1 MPARNEAR
9 RLPASLSR
17 CAEFFH
23 QRLVAAEIVVAD
35 DGSTDGTRRV
45 VGDSA
50 RELGSGHLTI
60 RYLPLP
66 RRGKGAAV
74 KAGMLAA
81 QGDPVVH
88 LDVDLAARVEIVD
101 AFVSAIRDGA
111 DVAVARATGFAGVG
125 RGAMACTAE
134 AARSLFSRQTID
146 GRAFDAEVLL
156 VARRLGY
163 RVVEV
168 AASPGERRSVAA
180 LAQIPST
187 ARDLLWI
194 RWRALRGA
202 YERE

>member
-1 MPARNEAR
+1 M
-9 RLPASLSR
+9 
-17 CAEFFH
+17 
-23 QRLVAAEIVVAD
+23 
-35 DGSTDGTRRV
+35 
-45 VGDSA
+45 VGESS
-50 RELGSGHLTI
+50 RELTSGHLSV

-81 QGDPVVH
+81 GGDPIVH
-88 LDVDLAARVEIVD
+88 LDADLADGVEILD
-101 AFVSAIRDGA
+101 ALVSAIRDGA

-134 AARSLFSRQTID
+134 AAHTLFSRQTLE
-146 GRAFDAEVLL
+146 GPAFDAEVLL

-168 AASPGERRSVAA
+168 PSDRIEQPRSLAALVAA
-180 LAQIPST
+180 PRT

-194 RWRALRGA
+194 RWRAIRGA